1 VTAGVV
7 PLAEGTNPEVVRWR
21 LRLAYDGSRF
31 RGFAT
36 QSGQVTVAG
45 ALCEALSL
53 VTRVDVALTCAGR
66 TDAGVHALDQ
76 VVHFDLPTSVAS
88 GLDPAAVMR
97 SCNRQ
102 LGPSI
107 VIREAGPVP
116 LSFSAR
122 RSATGRRYRYLVVN
136 GPTSDPLLAHLAWH
150 VTEPLD
156 VRTMSAAAD
165 AILGEHDF
173 RAFCRRAPG
182 TTADDPIVRRV
193 LDARWSR
200 VDGPKGKALLP
211 VDGNLLTFEID
222 ANAFC
227 HQMVRSLVGT
237 FVDVGRGKKRPSDII
252 WILRSADRQQ
262 ASQPAPPG
270 GLTLMAV
277 HYEGGPA
284 CSPG

>member
-7 PLAEGTNPEVVRWR
+7 PPAEGTNPEVVRWR

-31 RGFAT
+31 RGFAA
-36 QSGQVTVAG
+36 QSGQTTVAG

-53 VTRVDVALTCAGR
+53 VTRVDIALTCAGR

-136 GPTSDPLLAHLAWH
+136 GPTADPLLARVAWH

-182 TTADDPIVRRV
+182 TTADAPIVRRV
-193 LDARWSR
+193 LDARWSL
-200 VDGPKGKALLP
+200 VDGSKGKALLP
-211 VDGNLLTFEID
+211 VDGHLLAFEID

-237 FVDVGRGKKRPSDII
+237 FVDVGRGKKRPSDIT

-277 HYEGGPA
+277 RYDGGPA